1 MYSKTPNTQHS
12 LLKVEGLTVYQGS
25 YLAVRDVSF
34 ELLPGTD
41 TAVVG
46 PNGAGK
52 STLVQAIL
60 DLIPRSTGKIEIF
73 GRPIENLGRRRHQL
87 G

>member
-1 MYSKTPNTQHS
+1 
-12 LLKVEGLTVYQGS
+12 LKVEGLTVYQGS

-60 DLIPRSTGKIEIF
+60 DLIPRSRGKIEIE
-73 GRPIENLGRRRHQL
+73 GRPIERLGTSAPAVGL
-87 G
+87 YAAKFYL